1 MNRNV
6 HYAVCIMSLLTVL
19 YYSKPTHLSLM
30 VEVVKDFRADQFS
43 AQNTPSAKFDVP
55 KILVNM
61 INF

>member
-1 MNRNV
+1 
-6 HYAVCIMSLLTVL
+6 
-19 YYSKPTHLSLM
+19 M